1 MDAEALRT
9 FVAVAETGQFQ
20 AAADELRVSQQA
32 VSKRIATLERHLGVT
47 LLVRTSRGSRP
58 SLDGQVLLPHAKR
71 ALTALERA
79 EQAVRPG
86 SRPLRVDVLNRRIA
100 PAQAVYRF
108 YRSHPEM
115 NLDAVTLSDANA
127 AQAAQA
133 VLEGTVDASF
143 RALPADQVPAG
154 VSAERLLDAHLELL
168 VGPGHPMADAAWVRP
183 ADLAG
188 HRIWIPG
195 IRPGTEWATF
205 YQALS
210 EAFGLCVDALGPNFG
225 DEALMD
231 ALADSAALATLV
243 GSGDRYL
250 WPQAHDLRRVPLR
263 EPTPVY
269 PHVLLSRTGDQH
281 PVLTALRDQLRT
293 SGPRTPNDV
302 WVPDWYR
309 AGQSDGQT
317 AGATDAP

>member
-1 MDAEALRT
+1 MRT

-20 AAADELRVSQQA
+20 AAADELGVSQQA
-32 VSKRIATLERHLGVT
+32 VSKRIATLEKHLEVT
-47 LLVRTSRGSRP
+47 LLVRTPRGSRL
-58 SLDGQVLLPHAKR
+58 SLDGRVFLPHAKKV
-71 ALTALERA
+71 LTTVEQA

-115 NLDAVTLSDANA
+115 SLDAVTLGTENA
-127 AQAAQA
+127 AQAARA

-143 RALPADQVPAG
+143 RALPVDQVPSG
-154 VSAERLLDAHLELL
+154 ISAERLLDGPLELM
-168 VGPGHPMADAAWVRP
+168 VGPGHPLADAPRVRP

-195 IRPGTEWATF
+195 IRPRTEWAAF
-205 YQALS
+205 YRALS
-210 EAFGLCVDALGPNFG
+210 EAFGLSIDALGPNFG

-231 ALADSAALATLV
+231 ALADSASLATLV
-243 GSGDRYL
+243 GGGDRYV
-250 WPQAHDLRRVPLR
+250 WPQTHDLRRIPLR

-269 PHVLLSRTGDQH
+269 PHVLLSRSGDRH
-281 PVLTALRDQLRT
+281 PVLTALRDHLRT
-293 SGPRTPNDV
+293 SRLRTPDDV
-302 WVPDWYR
+302 WVPDW
-309 AGQSDGQT
+309 
-317 AGATDAP
+317 TDR

>member
-1 MDAEALRT
+1 MDVEALRT

-20 AAADELRVSQQA
+20 AAADELGISQQA
-32 VSKRIATLERHLGVT
+32 ASKRIAALERHIAVT
-47 LLVRTSRGSRP
+47 LLVRTSRGSRL
-58 SLDGQVLLPHAKR
+58 SLDGQVFLPHARKVL
-71 ALTALERA
+71 AAI

-86 SRPLRVDVLNRRIA
+86 SRPLRVDVLNRRIT

-115 NLDAVTLSDANA
+115 DLDAVTLSEENA

-143 RALPADQVPAG
+143 RALAADQIPAG
-154 VSAERLLDAHLELL
+154 ISAERLLDAPLELL
-168 VGPGHPMADAAWVRP
+168 VGPGHPLADAPWASP

-195 IRPGTEWATF
+195 IRPGTEWAAF

-210 EAFGLCVDALGPNFG
+210 DAFGLSIDALGPNFG

-231 ALADSAALATLV
+231 ALADSTSLATLV
-243 GSGDRYL
+243 GNGDRYL
-250 WPQAHDLRRVPLR
+250 WTQAHDLRRIPLHD
-263 EPTPVY
+263 PTPVY
-269 PHVLLSRTGDQH
+269 PHVLLFRSGEQH
-281 PVLTALRDQLRT
+281 PVLNALRDHLRT
-293 SGPRTPNDV
+293 AGPPTPHDV
-302 WVPDWYR
+302 WAPDWVDR
-309 AGQSDGQT
+309 
-317 AGATDAP
+317 

>member
-1 MDAEALRT
+1 MDVEALRT
-9 FVAVAETGQFQ
+9 FVAVAGTGQFQ
-20 AAADELRVSQQA
+20 AAADELGISQQA
-32 VSKRIATLERHLGVT
+32 VSKRIATLERHLEVT
-47 LLVRTSRGSRP
+47 LLVRTSRGSRL
-58 SLDGQVLLPHAKR
+58 SLDGQVFLPHARKVL
-71 ALTALERA
+71 AAVARA

-86 SRPLRVDVLNRRIA
+86 SRPLRIDVLNRRIA

-108 YRSHPEM
+108 YRPHPEM
-115 NLDAVTLSDANA
+115 SLDAVTLSDENA

-154 VSAERLLDAHLELL
+154 ISAERLLDAPLEVL
-168 VGPGHPMADAAWVRP
+168 VGPGHALANASWVRP

-195 IRPGTEWATF
+195 IRPGTEWAAF

-210 EAFGLCVDALGPNFG
+210 EAFGLSIDALGPNFG

-231 ALADSAALATLV
+231 ALADSPSLATLV

-250 WPQAHDLRRVPLR
+250 WPQTHDLRRIPLR

-269 PHVLLSRTGDQH
+269 AHLLLSRTGDQH
-281 PVLTALRDQLRT
+281 PVLTALRDHLRST
-293 SGPRTPNDV
+293 RQRIPDEV
-302 WVPDWYR
+302 WLPDWMDR
-309 AGQSDGQT
+309 
-317 AGATDAP
+317 

>member
-1 MDAEALRT
+1 MDVEALRT

-20 AAADELRVSQQA
+20 AAADTLGISQQA
-32 VSKRIATLERHLGVT
+32 VSKRIAALERHIEAT
-47 LLVRTSRGSRP
+47 LLVRTSRGSRL
-58 SLDGQVLLPHAKR
+58 SLDGQVFLPHAKKVL
-71 ALTALERA
+71 AAIEQAER
-79 EQAVRPG
+79 AVRPG
-86 SRPLRVDVLNRRIA
+86 SRPLRVDVLNRRIS

-108 YRSHPEM
+108 YRSHPGTD
-115 NLDAVTLSDANA
+115 LDAVTLSKENA

-154 VSAERLLDAHLELL
+154 ISAERLLDAPLELL
-168 VGPGHPMADAAWVRP
+168 VGPGHPLADAPWVRP

-195 IRPGTEWATF
+195 IRPGMEWEAF

-210 EAFGLCVDALGPNFG
+210 EAFVLSIDALGPNFG

-231 ALADSAALATLV
+231 ALADSTALATLV

-250 WPQAHDLRRVPLR
+250 WPQTHDLRRIPLHD
-263 EPTPVY
+263 PTPVY
-269 PHVLLSRTGDQH
+269 PHVLLFRSGDQH
-281 PVLTALRDQLRT
+281 PVLTALRDHLRT
-293 SGPRTPNDV
+293 AAPRTPHDV
-302 WVPDWYR
+302 WTPDWLDR
-309 AGQSDGQT
+309 
-317 AGATDAP
+317 

>member
-9 FVAVAETGQFQ
+9 FVTVAETGQFQ
-20 AAADELRVSQQA
+20 AAADELGISQQA

-47 LLVRTSRGSRP
+47 LLVRTSRGSRL
-58 SLDGQVLLPHAKR
+58 SLDGQVFRPHAMK
-71 ALTALERA
+71 ALTALEQA
-79 EQAVRPG
+79 ERAVRPG

-115 NLDAVTLSDANA
+115 NLDVVTLGNENA
-127 AQAAQA
+127 AQATRA
-133 VLEGTVDASF
+133 VLEGSIDASF
-143 RALPADQVPAG
+143 RALPAQQVPAG
-154 VSAERLLDAHLELL
+154 IRAERLLDAPLELL
-168 VGPGHPMADAAWVRP
+168 VGPGHPLARAPRVRP

-195 IRPGTEWATF
+195 ITPGTEWAAF

-210 EAFGLCVDALGPNFG
+210 ETFGLSIDALGPHFG

-231 ALADSAALATLV
+231 ALADSASLATLV

-250 WPQAHDLRRVPLR
+250 WPQSHDLRRIPLH

-269 PHVLLSRTGDQH
+269 PHVLLSRSGDQH
-281 PVLTALRDQLRT
+281 PVLTALRDHVRASLRT
-293 SGPRTPNDV
+293 PDEV
-302 WVPDWYR
+302 WAPDWV
-309 AGQSDGQT
+309 GC
-317 AGATDAP
+317 